1 MANGRFVNDYSFLN
15 LPELGSAVRSPIE
28 IAQESLPPSVLQQ
41 IDFSAPQEL
50 PEADLLTRG
59 GTPNIIPT
67 RPQGILGTPNFRN
80 ILQTA
85 VTNAEAE
92 IQMLREAK
100 IDLTNQYEQAVAQQ
114 DVITAQAAEDQLAA
128 VNAKEQELLT
138 ERANIIAEL
147 EDKFGV
153 EREELQTNIA
163 TLEGTITDLQGSI
176 DALTLERDDAIA
188 EQDVIRATAADEQA
202 KALEAQKTSLEAD
215 YADQIATLQTEIDK
229 LSASDVVAET
239 APVVAEDLPVITDVV
254 AEDLPAITDVT
265 GSVVTAP
272 TAEEYMNQ
280 LPADIAE
287 KESAADLGFDP
298 YNPSYMGFEDERAI
312 GRQNEADALANL
324 QAASAAGTASLSDVQ
339 AAKDASAN
347 LIAQQ
352 AFVES
357 GGKTLQ
363 QELADLEREKEIQ
376 RALENRTQ
384 VTSAAPP
391 VVTPLLVKDF
401 VVPKREAYKD
411 SFVPITGVDL
421 GISKPAITSLTPVA
435 PSAPVALRKS
445 APINMSRVNLPI
457 NYLAKLQNIQAP
469 AIPSLPSLQ
478 TPRNL
483 NLGSLRAKMASG
495 GDINKI
501 DILLKKIG

>member
-28 IAQESLPPSVLQQ
+28 TAQASLPPSILQN
-41 IDFSAPQEL
+41 INFSAPQEL

-80 ILQTA
+80 ILQRA

-100 IDLTNQYEQAVAQQ
+100 VDLTNQYEQAVAQQ

-153 EREELQTNIA
+153 EREELQTNI
-163 TLEGTITDLQGSI
+163 TNLEGTITDLQGSI

-215 YADQIATLQTEIDK
+215 YADQIAALQTEIDN
-229 LSASDVVAET
+229 LSASQTGTAGTTTAEM
-239 APVVAEDLPVITDVV
+239 
-254 AEDLPAITDVT
+254 
-265 GSVVTAP
+265 P
-272 TAEEYMNQ
+272 TA
-280 LPADIAE
+280 AE
-287 KESAADLGFDP
+287 VTST
-298 YNPSYMGFEDERAI
+298 YNPDYMGFEDERAI
-312 GRQNEADALANL
+312 GRQNEADAAANL
-324 QAASAAGTASLSDVQ
+324 QEASAAGTATLGDVQ

-352 AFVES
+352 AY
-357 GGKTLQ
+357 
-363 QELADLEREKEIQ
+363 
-376 RALENRTQ
+376 ENR
-384 VTSAAPP
+384 SI
-391 VVTPLLVKDF
+391 
-401 VVPKREAYKD
+401 
-411 SFVPITGVDL
+411 PITGADL
-421 GISKPAITSLTPVA
+421 GLTKQPNLPVTN
-435 PSAPVALRKS
+435 PVVEDY
-445 APINMSRVNLPI
+445 APIRRDTIPTDVVSQ
-457 NYLAKLQNIQAP
+457 LQNMNIQQP
-469 AIPSLPSLQ
+469 
-478 TPRNL
+478 NL
-483 NLGSLRAKMASG
+483 NFNNLRLGMAGG

-501 DILLKKIG
+501 EILLKRLG